1 MGDGNPARLCAH
13 FTAAAAE
20 SAADLCPLECSE
32 ARYRARSDSVTG
44 KVLMLSLAEAHA
56 SHRFQLALYLAVVEL
71 AFAEM
76 SSLGR
81 VLVASLR
88 ISRSV

>member
-1 MGDGNPARLCAH
+1 M
-13 FTAAAAE
+13 
-20 SAADLCPLECSE
+20 
-32 ARYRARSDSVTG
+32 TG

-71 AFAEM
+71 AFVEM

-81 VLVASLR
+81 MSVASLR
-88 ISRSV
+88 SSGSV